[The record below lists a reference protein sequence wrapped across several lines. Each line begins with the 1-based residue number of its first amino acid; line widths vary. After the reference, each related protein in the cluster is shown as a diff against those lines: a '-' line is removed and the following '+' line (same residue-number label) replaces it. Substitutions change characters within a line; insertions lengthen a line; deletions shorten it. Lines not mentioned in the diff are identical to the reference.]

1 MVKTVNEKS
10 GVGAINECGICG
22 PVPAKPSVKGGQQQ
36 ANLFEEA
43 MQQQANTFWIRCDLC
58 SRCRWYHGKCVN
70 VEEYESALIDE
81 FHCGCCTVTKGP
93 TTMKQVLLDHR
104 YSFEDATQMNKP
116 TQIGTKRFIE
126 EFKKKSESIPLATE
140 EHVIT
145 VEDGYKFA
153 ETFNRK
159 DVWKQ
164 LYLISSVDGLG
175 LQLPEKGF
183 SLKNCVDVVGVNRMV
198 DTIDVYKQHT
208 YQMSFGRFYE
218 LFMAKERPRLYN
230 ILSLEFSNSKL
241 SKIVQPPKLVA
252 ELSWV
257 RKFWA
262 QGDTPISHM
271 ITSKSILNQH
281 LKAKPEVELFCLVG
295 MKDSYTDFHIDFGGS
310 SVWYHVFEG
319 QKVFYVVAPTEENL
333 IRFTDYQNS
342 WSRTELFF
350 GDLVPKGS
358 IFKVVVNAGE
368 TLMIPAGWIH
378 AVWTPCDSLVFGGN
392 FLHSLNIEM
401 QLRIY
406 EMEVFLETDDRF
418 MFPSFELVN
427 WYAAACLLKLFTE
440 ANTRKEV
447 VEPSLVSGANAL
459 VTSLSRWIARD
470 EAANG
475 DLSGSRWC
483 KVFRRLKRKIEL
495 YETTYNRSSKSK
507 AGAEKDESAKSKQ
520 FASLS
525 SGEVTNEGEEMDQG
539 EENVIRQPFNKE
551 VDVLSDFKIENKIYD
566 CVVEVSPIK
575 IPKELA
581 FVHENC
587 NNVEVDGAG
596 SMKKRK
602 MLDEQSEDD
611 GRSVQTGASHNTT
624 DGTTNGKQKMDAIE
638 LTNNLAEEE
647 MQESHMSMSSRRR
660 TQERTPEA
668 TAWVATMAVKPVV
681 LDSHFSLETVGTPTA
696 KKIPPPHEGVAS
708 VNGQVEKAVNDPMA
722 EVIIEQSQTFG
733 TPTARNIAPS
743 HEDVASVSYQVEKAV
758 NDPMAEVIIEQSQTV
773 GTRTTKNIP
782 PPREDMASVSHP
794 VEKTVNDVVAKGLI
808 KQSHFLF
815 SSVTGKSSANSKKK
829 KKAST
834 ARQRIARKL
843 NIKY

>member
-10 GVGAINECGICG
+10 GVGAVNECGVCG
-22 PVPAKPSVKGGQQQ
+22 PFPVKPSVKSVQQQ
-36 ANLFEEA
+36 ANLFEETK
-43 MQQQANTFWIRCDLC
+43 QLQANTFWIRCDLC
-58 SRCRWYHGKCVN
+58 NRWYHGECVN

-81 FHCGCCTVTKGP
+81 FHCDCCTVTNGP
-93 TTMKQVLLDHR
+93 STMKRVLLDHR
-104 YSFEDATQMNKP
+104 YSFEDATQINQP

-153 ETFNRK
+153 EAFNRK

-164 LYLISSVDGLG
+164 IYLISSVDGLG
-175 LQLPEKGF
+175 LQLPKKGF
-183 SLKNCVDVVGVNRMV
+183 SLKNCVDIVGVNRMV

-218 LFMAKERPRLYN
+218 LFTAKERPRLYN
-230 ILSLEFSNSKL
+230 ILSLEFSHSKL
-241 SKIVQPPKLVA
+241 SKIIQPPKLVA

-257 RKFWA
+257 RRFWS
-262 QGDTPISHM
+262 QHMGHTPIAHM

-319 QKVFYVVAPTEENL
+319 QKVFYVIAPTEENL
-333 IRFTDYQNS
+333 IRFTDYENS

-350 GDLVPKGS
+350 GDVVPKGS
-358 IFKVVVNAGE
+358 IFKVVINAGE

-401 QLRIY
+401 QLRVY
-406 EMEVFLETDDRF
+406 EMEMFLATDDRF

-447 VEPSLVSGANAL
+447 VQSCLVSGAKAL
-459 VTSLSRWIARD
+459 VASLNRWIARD
-470 EAANG
+470 EVASG

-483 KVFRRLKRKIEL
+483 KVFRKLKRKVEL
-495 YETTYNRSSKSK
+495 YEMTYNSSSKSK
-507 AGAEKDESAKSKQ
+507 TGAENDESAKSKQ
-520 FASLS
+520 FASSS
-525 SGEVTNEGEEMDQG
+525 SGEMTNEREEMDQG
-539 EENVIRQPFNKE
+539 EEDAIRRPFSKE
-551 VDVLSDFKIENKIYD
+551 VDDALSGFKLEDKVYD
-566 CVVEVSPIK
+566 CVVEVSPVK
-575 IPKELA
+575 IPEELA
-581 FVHENC
+581 FVYEDGTNID
-587 NNVEVDGAG
+587 VDGSG

-602 MLDEQSEDD
+602 MDEQSGGD
-611 GRSVQTGASHNTT
+611 GRFVQAGASDDTM
-624 DGTTNGKQKMDAIE
+624 DATTNGNAIE
-638 LTNNLAEEE
+638 LTNSLPEEE
-647 MQESHMSMSSRRR
+647 MQESQMSMFSHHRA
-660 TQERTPEA
+660 QERTPDA
-668 TAWVATMAVKPVV
+668 CASVATMAVKPIVFDP
-681 LDSHFSLETVGTPTA
+681 LFSLEIIGTPTA

-708 VNGQVEKAVNDPMA
+708 VSGQVKKAVNDPVA
-722 EVIIEQSQTFG
+722 EVVIEQSHTSG
-733 TPTARNIAPS
+733 TLTAKNVAPS
-743 HEDVASVSYQVEKAV
+743 HEDVASVSYHLEKAV
-758 NDPMAEVIIEQSQTV
+758 NDLVAEVVIERSQTV
-773 GTRTTKNIP
+773 DTRTAKKIP
-782 PPREDMASVSHP
+782 CRRGEMASVSDP
-794 VEKTVNDVVAKGLI
+794 VEKTVSDVVAKAVI
-808 KQSHFLF
+808 KQSHFLI

-829 KKAST
+829 KAST
-834 ARQRIARKL
+834 ARERIARKL
-843 NIKY
+843 NIKL

>member
-58 SRCRWYHGKCVN
+58 NRWYHGKCVN

-638 LTNNLAEEE
+638 LTNNLTEEE